1 MENELK
7 KNPIVITILILLC
20 ITMILVVY
28 LGVYFSKMTKTPF
41 NIAISQSSIIIEGWG
56 DAKINLSD
64 IEGVDLVD
72 GNLKIVSNDG
82 GGTIG
87 NKIFGD
93 ENIENYGNV
102 KCFIENSTQK
112 SIFIKT
118 NNHNYI
124 INFNSVEETFE
135 KFNKIKSILR
145 K

>member
-7 KNPIVITILILLC
+7 KNPIVIIILILLC

-41 NIAISQSSIIIEGWG
+41 NITISQSSIIIEGWG

-72 GNLKIVSNDG
+72 GNLKVVSNDG

-93 ENIENYGNV
+93 ENIENYGDV